1 MTAPL
6 VSIVIPTFN
15 RSSMLRRCIESAL
28 AQSQACEV
36 LVVDH
41 GSSDDTPGVAA
52 SFGGRIRYLR
62 RDVDYGVHFCWLEG
76 VLAAKGEYVHINFD
90 DDHMLPHFVEKC
102 MALAG
107 PSVAFVMSAASIR
120 DEASGRTL
128 SSQFADL
135 ASSGVYPVRRFM
147 RHQIGGLISPCALII
162 RRKDILDHLYVGG
175 VPFARHEYR
184 GVGPDWLMSAMA
196 TLRYPKFGY
205 INEPLVVFSSHEGS
219 ITIDAQRDAA
229 RHHALNLAYQQA
241 RKYYA
246 ITLLVNR
253 LRLDLFAHAF
263 LKILQRGTRLRGKV
277 KRFFSPSLPPSSQL
291 HE

>member
-1 MTAPL
+1 MTDPL
-6 VSIVIPTFN
+6 VTIVIPTFN
-15 RSSMLRRCIESAL
+15 RSAMLRRCIESAL
-28 AQSQACEV
+28 AQTQACEV
-36 LVVDH
+36 IVVDH
-41 GSSDDTPGVAA
+41 GSSDDTPVVAA
-52 SFGGRIRYLR
+52 SFGERIRYLR

-90 DDHMLPHFVEKC
+90 DDYMLPQFIEKC

-107 PSVAFVMSAASIR
+107 PDVAFVMSVAMVR

-128 SSQFADL
+128 SRLFEDIAPT
-135 ASSGVYPVRRFM
+135 GVHPVRLFM
-147 RHQIGGLISPCALII
+147 RNQIRALVSPCAIII

-184 GVGPDWLMSAMA
+184 GVGPDWLVSAMA
-196 TLRYPKFGY
+196 TLRYPKFGHV
-205 INEPLVVFSSHEGS
+205 NEALVVFSSHDGS
-219 ITIDAQRDAA
+219 ITIDAQRNAD
-229 RHHALNLAYQQA
+229 RQRALDLAYQQA

-263 LKILQRGTRLRGKV
+263 LKVLQRGARLRGKLR
-277 KRFFSPSLPPSSQL
+277 RFYVSPPSSKS